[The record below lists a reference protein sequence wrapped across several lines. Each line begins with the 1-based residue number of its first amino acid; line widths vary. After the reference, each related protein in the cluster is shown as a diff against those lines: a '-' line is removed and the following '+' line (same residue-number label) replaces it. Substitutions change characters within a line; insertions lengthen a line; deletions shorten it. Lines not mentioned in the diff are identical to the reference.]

1 MFESVLADVFALCS
15 GQTVLRLFSLNEILL
30 GSDLASHYQCKLVFE
45 MLLIISINE
54 FFKYIVHP
62 SNRLVSVL
70 LSSLP
75 SREEHLVE
83 SLVLL

>member
-15 GQTVLRLFSLNEILL
+15 GQTVLRLFSLNEIL
-30 GSDLASHYQCKLVFE
+30 GSDLASHYQCKLVCE